1 MNSLKKTDSLLIFTD
16 RVSGLV
22 VVDDVP
28 DPGGPDE
35 GVGGGAGR
43 AVGRVG
49 QAVQHDDVA
58 AHEVPVAA
66 VLAAAAHL
74 KYVT

>member
-1 MNSLKKTDSLLIFTD
+1 M
-16 RVSGLV
+16 
-22 VVDDVP
+22 VDDVP

-58 AHEVPVAA
+58 THEVPVAA
-66 VLAAAAHL
+66 VLGANAAHL
-74 KYVT
+74 Q

>member
-1 MNSLKKTDSLLIFTD
+1 M
-16 RVSGLV
+16 
-22 VVDDVP
+22 VDDVP

-58 AHEVPVAA
+58 THEVPGAA
-66 VLAAAAHL
+66 VLGANAAHL
-74 KYVT
+74 Q